1 MDLSK
6 DLALMGIVVVI
17 DGSPIV
23 VIVGSLIHR
32 QCNKGG
38 VDN

>member
-1 MDLSK
+1 MSK
-6 DLALMGIVVVI
+6 DLALMGIVVIV
-17 DGSPIV
+17 GSPIV